1 MIITIEKPPHAEIVE
16 NLLDRVF
23 GVDRFN
29 KTTYRLREGVVS
41 IPDLNYVALEG
52 EGADERVIA
61 TIRYWPVL
69 IGGTPSIMLGPIAV
83 DTGVQGKGLGSK
95 LIRVSLNKAFSMGYR
110 SVILVGDAPYYNRFG
125 FRRDLTL
132 GMTLPGPVDLNRF
145 LALELVEG
153 ALNGVGGPVTRA
165 VSEPVATARP
175 TVATYPR
182 RAVHVRFRAA

>member
-23 GVDRFN
+23 GVDRFK
-29 KTTYRLREGVVS
+29 KTTYRLREGVEA
-41 IPDLNYVALEG
+41 IPELCYVALEG
-52 EGADERVIA
+52 DGVDERVVG

-69 IGGTPSIMLGPIAV
+69 IGDTPSIMLGPIAV

-110 SVILVGDAPYYNRFG
+110 SVILVGDAPYYKRFG
-125 FRRDLTL
+125 FTRDLTL

-175 TVATYPR
+175 TVATLSR
-182 RAVHVRFRAA
+182 RAVHARPRAA

>member
-1 MIITIEKPPHAEIVE
+1 MIITLEKPPHAEAVE
-16 NLLDRVF
+16 ILLDRAF
-23 GVDRFN
+23 GPDRVL
-29 KTTYRLREGVVS
+29 KTTYRLRDGVDAV
-41 IPDLNYVALEG
+41 PDLCYVALESDG
-52 EGADERVIA
+52 ETERVVG

-83 DTGVQGKGLGSK
+83 DPDIQGKGLGSK
-95 LIRVSLNKAFSMGYR
+95 LIRVSLNKAFALGYR
-110 SVILVGDAPYYNRFG
+110 SVILVGDAPYYHRFG
-125 FRRDLTL
+125 FTRDLTL

-175 TVATYPR
+175 TVATLSR
-182 RAVHVRFRAA
+182 RAVHVRRRAA